1 MHQTTGRWQLGLMLS
16 LTTVAMWGILPVVLK
31 LLLGHMD
38 AVTITWYRFLVATI
52 VIGVYL
58 IARKRLPRLSRI
70 SRVGLFLLAIAI
82 GGLAGNYL
90 LYLLSLEL
98 ISPGTAQVVIQ
109 LAPILLI
116 FGGLIV
122 FREKFNRKQWFGMI
136 VLMTG
141 LALFFNRRLIE
152 LFSSV
157 SEYTIGVMMVI
168 AASFTWAAYA
178 LAQKQLLNQLG
189 SDQIMFILYMTSALL
204 FWPQSQP
211 AAIFHLNSLGFGL
224 LAFASLNT
232 LVAYGAF
239 AEALNHWQASRIS
252 AILALTPLL
261 TLTFVEMISRTYP
274 DILAR
279 EEMGAIALTGAL
291 LVVLGT
297 VLTALAGSNKHPRR
311 VE

>member
-58 IARKRLPRLSRI
+58 TARKRLPRLRRI

-152 LFSSV
+152 LFSSA

-189 SDQIMFILYMTSALL
+189 SDQIMFILYLTSALL

-211 AAIFHLNSLGFGL
+211 AAIFHLNSVGFGL

-232 LVAYGAF
+232 LVAY
-239 AEALNHWQASRIS
+239 S
-252 AILALTPLL
+252 
-261 TLTFVEMISRTYP
+261 
-274 DILAR
+274 
-279 EEMGAIALTGAL
+279 
-291 LVVLGT
+291 
-297 VLTALAGSNKHPRR
+297 
-311 VE
+311 